1 MVMARDRGQRENQ
14 RLRPRSGPRVH
25 EDSTH
30 ILHQGPP
37 GHTRIPTG
45 PITTH
50 QGSRRQKTGAHGDG
64 DGDGGGDDD
73 EDEKKAV
80 DGSNNRNCFS
90 KAHTRLAAHEFKFGA
105 RDYQTQLNGRTS
117 MHIIFREHL
126 GNYGENNRDSRTSCF
141 QLFEARASY
150 AVK

>member
-1 MVMARDRGQRENQ
+1 MARDRGQRENQ

-45 PITTH
+45 PITPH

-64 DGDGGGDDD
+64 DGDGGGDDGG
-73 EDEKKAV
+73 V
-80 DGSNNRNCFS
+80 DNR
-90 KAHTRLAAHEFKFGA
+90 GGG
-105 RDYQTQLNGRTS
+105 DNG
-117 MHIIFREHL
+117 
-126 GNYGENNRDSRTSCF
+126 DSAS
-141 QLFEARASY
+141 ESGVRAI
-150 AVK
+150 AW